1 MPYLVGTTD
10 SEIPDATL
18 EQLGPGGRGG
28 LVAAAHRAGAPRPR
42 RRTAATRSA
51 TSTSVPTCCSP
62 SRRATSRWPTA
73 TTAPTYRYRFTIAP
87 DTVVAADGGA
97 PHTAELA
104 FVFDDVR
111 RQGTPV
117 ANAEA
122 LADQVADL
130 WVDFATD
137 GEPDGWPRAET
148 GEVMVFTARRAG
160 RRTRPV
166 GGPARRGP
174 GGLRAGPGRRRGL
187 CVDLVDQVWGSGLGR
202 ILVRIVRSARTT
214 A

>member
-10 SEIPDATL
+10 SELPDATL
-18 EQLGPGGRGG
+18 EQLGPASGAVWSALRSS
-28 LVAAAHRAGAPRPR
+28 LRAETAAAYGPDAERDLHLGSDVLFTEPARHLALAHGDD
-42 RRTAATRSA
+42 
-51 TSTSVPTCCSP
+51 
-62 SRRATSRWPTA
+62 
-73 TTAPTYRYRFTIAP
+73 APTYRYRFTIAP

-122 LADQVADL
+122 LAGQVADL

-137 GEPDGWPRAET
+137 GEPDGWPRAGT
-148 GEVMVFTARRAG
+148 GEVMTFTLDGPVAGADPWTARLDVVEKAYE
-160 RRTRPV
+160 
-166 GGPARRGP
+166 
-174 GGLRAGPGRRRGL
+174 
-187 CVDLVDQVWGSGLGR
+187 QVLAAAS
-202 ILVRIVRSARTT
+202 
-214 A
+214 